1 MVEGCVLQ
9 EHRSAVSRT
18 SKPQS
23 RDHQHRA
30 RPVIMDRVNDR
41 LGDWA
46 VNAFAYNVTKT
57 GEEMHTNHIQGEK
70 KDKKKETA
78 RPPETLK

>member
-1 MVEGCVLQ
+1 
-9 EHRSAVSRT
+9 
-18 SKPQS
+18 
-23 RDHQHRA
+23 
-30 RPVIMDRVNDR
+30 MDRVNDR